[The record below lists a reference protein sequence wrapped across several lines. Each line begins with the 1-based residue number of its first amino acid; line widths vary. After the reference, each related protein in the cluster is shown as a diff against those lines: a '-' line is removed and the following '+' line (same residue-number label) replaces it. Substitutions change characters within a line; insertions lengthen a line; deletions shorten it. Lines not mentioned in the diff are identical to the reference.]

1 MTKYLFLYI
10 IANSQD
16 LSIGSSFLSCDTIKH
31 MFTEKISPLLVNG
44 LLIIALIILS
54 VFIMTTASSILIPL
68 CIGIFL
74 TLFIYPLSRKLVAI
88 KIPKSIA
95 LFLAGCITFIISG
108 AVVMGIGILVKTF
121 IATLPSYA
129 DTVNHNVLVIQQFI
143 STIVNIPVQS
153 QLDYLATH
161 APVAELAST
170 YIPKIL
176 SGVTSLFG
184 TLGLSIIFSV
194 FILAYRH
201 TFKKFILS
209 ITAPDRRSMTDTI
222 FEKANKLIPHYLF
235 GMMLSIG
242 VLAVLNCVGFA
253 IIGVPQPIFWGVVT
267 ALLNII
273 PYVGTLFGFISVI
286 IFSFFT
292 AGPITAAWCIA
303 LFMIIQFIDN
313 NITTPFITGRGIQI
327 NPLAS
332 ILGIIILGNI
342 WGIAGMILA
351 LPILG
356 IIKIMADHIPE
367 LHPIKILISNE

>member
-222 FEKANKLIPHYLF
+222 FKKANKLIPHYLF

>member
-1 MTKYLFLYI
+1 
-10 IANSQD
+10 
-16 LSIGSSFLSCDTIKH
+16 

-44 LLIIALIILS
+44 LLIVALIILS

-68 CIGIFL
+68 CIGMFL
-74 TLFIYPLSRKLVAI
+74 TLFIYPLSRKLIAI

-95 LFLAGCITFIISG
+95 LFLAGCITFITAII
-108 AVVMGIGILVKTF
+108 VVMGVGILVKGF

-129 DTVNHNVLVIQQFI
+129 DTVNNNVSVIQQFI
-143 STIVNIPVQS
+143 SQVFQIPVQS
-153 QLDYLATH
+153 QLDYITTNV
-161 APVAELAST
+161 PVAELASN
-170 YIPKIL
+170 YIPGIL
-176 SGVTSLFG
+176 SGITKLFG

-209 ITAPDRRSMTDTI
+209 VTAPDRRSMTDTI
-222 FEKANKLIPHYLF
+222 FEKSNKLIPHYLF
-235 GMMLSIG
+235 GMILSIG
-242 VLAVLNCVGFA
+242 VLAILNCIGFT

-273 PYVGTLFGFISVI
+273 PYIGTLFGFISVI

-292 AGPITAAWCIA
+292 AGPSTALWCVA